1 MREPL
6 PTVTQAPCADDMW
19 AAVSE
24 RDARF
29 DGRFVY
35 AVTSTGIYCRPSCGA
50 RRPRRDR
57 VRFFQGPAE
66 AEASGFRACKRCR
79 PDVAEQAR
87 QGLTLVAAATY
98 IEAHRDERV
107 TLETL
112 ATEVGLSSGH
122 LQRAFTRA
130 YGLSP
135 HRYQARLR
143 GEEMR
148 RRLRSG
154 ETVAAAG
161 YGAGFGSS
169 RAVYEEAKRSMGMT
183 PAAYRRGGAG
193 LDIHYGVAPSALG
206 AVLVG
211 ATDRGVC
218 CVLLGDS
225 DDSVVR
231 GLADEFPHAEFHRD
245 DAGVAQW
252 MVEVVARIG
261 GERPASQV
269 PLDLCG
275 TDFQRRVWTALR
287 EVPSGST
294 VSYRSIAVE
303 IGRPAA
309 TRAVA
314 GACAGNHVAVL
325 VPCHR
330 VVRSDGGLGGYRW
343 GLGRK
348 RALLEGERRAERAPQ
363 G

>member
-1 MREPL
+1 
-6 PTVTQAPCADDMW
+6 MW
-19 AAVSE
+19 AAVSG

-35 AVTSTGIYCRPSCGA
+35 AVISTGIYCRPSCGA
-50 RRPRRDR
+50 RLPRRDR
-57 VRFFQGPAE
+57 VRFFRGPAE
-66 AEASGFRACKRCR
+66 AEASGFRPCKRCR
-79 PDVAEQAR
+79 PDVDEQAR
-87 QGLTLVAAATY
+87 HGLKLVAAAAY

-107 TLETL
+107 TLETH
-112 ATEVGLSSGH
+112 ATQVGLSSSH

-135 HRYQARLR
+135 YRYQAQLR

-154 ETVAAAG
+154 DTVAAAG

-193 LDIHYGVAPSALG
+193 LDIHYGMAPSVLG
-206 AVLVG
+206 VVLVG

-218 CVLLGDS
+218 CVILGDS
-225 DDSVVR
+225 DESVAR
-231 GLADEFPHAEFHRD
+231 GLTDEFPHAALHRD

-261 GERPASQV
+261 GERPSAQV

-294 VSYRSIAVE
+294 VSYQSIAVE

-330 VVRSDGGLGGYRW
+330 VVRSDGGLAGYRW
-343 GLGRK
+343 GVDRK
-348 RALLEGERRAERAPQ
+348 RALLEGERRAEGASQ